1 MNQKEIYLSF
11 VLFATAFVV
20 LLVTLN
26 PYRRLSTETPPLPIP
41 TPATIPPYI
50 CPASEWVDCMPGPD
64 ADVKFKCTPEA
75 LSWFKL
81 NCPNF
86 KGAAL

>member
-11 VLFATAFVV
+11 VLFALAFVV

-26 PYRRLSTETPPLPIP
+26 PYRSLSNTSSAQPTPIP
-41 TPATIPPYI
+41 VLKYT
-50 CPASEWVDCMPGPD
+50 CPASEWVDCMPGPGPTKTQCQPD
-64 ADVKFKCTPEA
+64 Y
-75 LSWFKL
+75 LSWAKI